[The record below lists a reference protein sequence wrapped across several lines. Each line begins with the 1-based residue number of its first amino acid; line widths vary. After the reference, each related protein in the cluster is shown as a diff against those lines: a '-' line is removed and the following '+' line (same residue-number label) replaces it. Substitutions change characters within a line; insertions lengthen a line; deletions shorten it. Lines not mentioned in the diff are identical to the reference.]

1 MSQANFMRNIRMTFP
16 QYVTNVTSFDDSVK
30 ILKNKGILNEIHQ
43 PLPEKPDQE
52 EATNDSDAEFDAILK
67 KLEDEKTGEEAV
79 KSQYDLE
86 EELPASHTDL
96 LTAKKIVDK
105 YYEMFG
111 KNPQT
116 TFADVAKALGTDEEH
131 VAVVLGLTASGFH
144 EGINEAKK
152 AEKEGYWGQNGK
164 EQHTKFTDIN
174 NANGEEV
181 FKGMKVE
188 HECFPDKTYE
198 EIEKIVLKNIKKNAN
213 YYTNFLL
220 TGIRDYQLDTMD
232 KTNTPDVMA
241 MKPVKDGNLVDQK
254 RGMKKVKMVKEA
266 MEVNPEGNLQ
276 PQGFPT
282 APDVDRILRFMKA
295 NKTFLNL
302 LKSLNSIKEFT
313 DFFRELLQLTGPEL
327 DALKVSDTQ
336 LQSIFRKAVLDK
348 RKEDGVPNQIFS
360 KNANIQKGIN
370 DIGGIKEAEVPQDDK
385 VEAELASALSQQPT
399 LKRILQKVDLPQEIN
414 GTIKALLDRTNLKNV
429 PDQIILAALRKVLND
444 QPGPTFTAQYAA
456 NANVGKPNPKLGKTL
471 KEKLTSMVR
480 EMLAEEEVPSK
491 KKAASEITA
500 KAVDAI
506 DDHNEGEGKEYK
518 KKWLEDIFDSYEDK
532 VGHRYDDSVFEDVID
547 MLKAKGYTMTMKEM
561 YDGRD
566 NMTDVTGETN

>member
-1 MSQANFMRNIRMTFP
+1 MKQLVYDKICQELEKQDMTILAL
-16 QYVTNVTSFDDSVK
+16 SKKFDVD
-30 ILKNKGILNEIHQ
+30 
-43 PLPEKPDQE
+43 
-52 EATNDSDAEFDAILK
+52 EF
-67 KLEDEKTGEEAV
+67 KLLHIIDR
-79 KSQYDLE
+79 
-86 EELPASHTDL
+86 
-96 LTAKKIVDK
+96 LT
-105 YYEMFG
+105 Y
-111 KNPQT
+111 Q
-116 TFADVAKALGTDEEH
+116 
-131 VAVVLGLTASGFH
+131 
-144 EGINEAKK
+144 
-152 AEKEGYWGQNGK
+152 
-164 EQHTKFTDIN
+164 
-174 NANGEEV
+174 
-181 FKGMKVE
+181 
-188 HECFPDKTYE
+188 
-198 EIEKIVLKNIKKNAN
+198 EKIVLKNIKKNAN

-302 LKSLNSIKEFT
+302 LKNLNSIKEFT
-313 DFFRELLQLTGPEL
+313 DFFKELLQLTNPEL

-370 DIGGIKEAEVPQDDK
+370 DIGGIKEAEVPGQDTIEKEIAKAISLDP
-385 VEAELASALSQQPT
+385 Q
-399 LKRILQKVDLPQEIN
+399 LKAQLLKVDLPQEVN
-414 GTIKALLDRTNLKNV
+414 SLMKAVMDRANLKNV
-429 PDQIILAALRKVLND
+429 PDSLIIAAFRKILND
-444 QPGPTFTAQYAA
+444 QPGPTFTSQLGA
-456 NANVGKPNPKLGKTL
+456 NANIGGPNPKIGKTL

-480 EMLAEEEVPSK
+480 EILAEEETPSK
-491 KKAASEITA
+491 KTAASEITA
-500 KAVDAI
+500 KAIDAI

-518 KKWLEDIFDSYEDK
+518 KKWLENVFDSYEDK
-532 VGHRYDDSVFEDVID
+532 VGHRYDDSVFEDVND
-547 MLKAKGYTMTMKEM
+547 MLKSKGYTMTMKEM

-566 NMTDVTGETN
+566 NMTDVTGETR

>member
-1 MSQANFMRNIRMTFP
+1 MKSIKQQYIDLKEGRMSQANFMRNLRMTMP
-16 QYVTNVTSFDDSVK
+16 QYVTNVTSYDDSIK
-30 ILKNKGILNEIHQ
+30 ILKNKGILVENQDKDH
-43 PLPEKPDQE
+43 KE
-52 EATNDSDAEFDAILK
+52 EETSDEELDAIIK
-67 KLEDEKTGEEAV
+67 KIEDEKAGEEAV
-79 KSQYDLE
+79 KAQYDI
-86 EELPASHTDL
+86 H
-96 LTAKKIVDK
+96 
-105 YYEMFG
+105 
-111 KNPQT
+111 
-116 TFADVAKALGTDEEH
+116 
-131 VAVVLGLTASGFH
+131 
-144 EGINEAKK
+144 EAKK

-198 EIEKIVLKNIKKNAN
+198 EIEKIVLKNIKKNSN

-232 KTNTPDVMA
+232 NTNTPDVMA

-276 PQGFPT
+276 PQGFPS

-313 DFFRELLQLTGPEL
+313 DFFRELLQLTDPEL

-370 DIGGIKEAEVPQDDK
+370 DIGGIKEAEVPTDDK

-399 LKRILQKVDLPQEIN
+399 LKRILQKVDLPQEVN

-456 NANVGKPNPKLGKTL
+456 NANVGKPNPELGKTL

-480 EMLAEEEVPSK
+480 EILAEEAPLK

-500 KAVDAI
+500 KAVEAI

-518 KKWLEDIFDSYEDK
+518 KKWLENVFDSYEDK

-561 YDGRD
+561 FDGRD
-566 NMTDVTGETN
+566 NVTDVTGETR